1 MSWWIYILILSY
13 GQKLHAEK
21 IRLQIQKRKEDS
33 FKVSLGSAVVPQP
46 GKELVVGM
54 VLLFDLDRG

>member
-1 MSWWIYILILSY
+1 M
-13 GQKLHAEK
+13 
-21 IRLQIQKRKEDS
+21 RLQIQKRKEDS

-54 VLLFDLDRG
+54 VLLFDLDRGSVSLFIFFSGCFGSCETRMC

>member
-1 MSWWIYILILSY
+1 M
-13 GQKLHAEK
+13 GRNCMQKK

-54 VLLFDLDRG
+54 VLLCDLDRG